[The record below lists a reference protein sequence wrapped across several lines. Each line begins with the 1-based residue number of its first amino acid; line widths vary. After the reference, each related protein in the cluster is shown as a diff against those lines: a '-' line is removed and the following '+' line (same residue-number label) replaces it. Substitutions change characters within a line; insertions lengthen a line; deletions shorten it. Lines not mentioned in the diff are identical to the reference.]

1 MSILKQPFAPAR
13 LALPVLLALSAA
25 ACAENVSDG
34 LAEAAPQ
41 TASAGAVQTVL
52 TTTTR
57 AQPQEAAQQWRWQTV
72 ATGLNHPWGLAFLPD
87 GRFLISERSGD
98 LRVVDAQGR
107 ISAPVTGLPK
117 IDVGG
122 QGGLLDV
129 ALDENFADNGRVY
142 FCFSEPGSGGNST
155 ALAEGILSPEGG
167 RFSQVKTLF
176 SQAPKVRSNRHFGCR
191 IALAPGYI
199 YLGMGDRGSRSE
211 EAQNL
216 GSHIGKI
223 VRLSRNGSVPAD
235 NPFVQQSSAR
245 GEIWSYGH
253 RNIQG
258 MALDAQG
265 RLWASEHG
273 AQGGDEINLIA
284 AGNNYG
290 WPIIAYGKDY
300 GGGQIG
306 AGVTAQAGMEQPLY
320 YWDPSMAPSGMAF
333 VGSNPYGND
342 WHGVLLAGSLKI
354 GYVGRLTLDGDKI
367 VHEEEINVG
376 ARVRDVRQ
384 APDGF
389 IYIVTDSSNGKLM
402 KLLPR

>member
-142 FCFSEPGSGGNST
+142 FCFSEPGSGGSST
-155 ALAEGILSPEGG
+155 ALAEGVLSPEGS
-167 RFSQVKTLF
+167 RLSQVKTLF
-176 SQAPKVRSNRHFGCR
+176 SQAPKVRSNRHFGCPLR
-191 IALAPGYI
+191 WRPDIFIWAWAT
-199 YLGMGDRGSRSE
+199 
-211 EAQNL
+211 EAAAAKRR
-216 GSHIGKI
+216 KI
-223 VRLSRNGSVPAD
+223 WAAT
-235 NPFVQQSSAR
+235 SAK
-245 GEIWSYGH
+245 SC
-253 RNIQG
+253 
-258 MALDAQG
+258 A
-265 RLWASEHG
+265 WA
-273 AQGGDEINLIA
+273 ATA
-284 AGNNYG
+284 ACP
-290 WPIIAYGKDY
+290 PIIRLCNKATHAAKF
-300 GGGQIG
+300 G
-306 AGVTAQAGMEQPLY
+306 ATATAISKAWCWMRK
-320 YWDPSMAPSGMAF
+320 AAC
-333 VGSNPYGND
+333 
-342 WHGVLLAGSLKI
+342 
-354 GYVGRLTLDGDKI
+354 GRASTAHK
-367 VHEEEINVG
+367 
-376 ARVRDVRQ
+376 A
-384 APDGF
+384 A
-389 IYIVTDSSNGKLM
+389 M
-402 KLLPR
+402 KST